1 MQKSDGMQV
10 HQILPVLDYGDAVSN
25 DAIEIRHA
33 LRRMGYS
40 SDIFAKYIHP
50 KVSKF
55 AKPLN
60 QYKKNASNIV
70 IYHFS
75 VAGSD
80 VTEFVK
86 TLPDVKILK
95 YHNITPHQYFNTI
108 NDELYDLCINGREE
122 LKTLSTT
129 VKLSLGDSEY
139 NKNELVLYGF
149 NNTGILPILIDFSKY
164 NMTPNAKVLKKYDDN
179 CVNLLFIGR
188 ISPNKMHEDLIKVFY
203 YYKKIIPKSR
213 LYLVGSYNGMEK
225 YLAQLKELVSRLN
238 LTDVVFTGHT
248 SFDEMIAYY
257 RLADVFLCMSEHEGF
272 CVPLA
277 ESMYFNIPIIAYNS
291 TAIPYTLA
299 GCGILVNEKRYDEIA
314 EMINLLVTDDKLRI
328 KIVERQNERLKDF
341 ERPKIEGELKNYIHQ
356 VNSIRKEKILLK
368 NDSDILSFVSVV
380 ICTFNRAKCLKRC
393 IESLKKQTYQNFEI
407 IVVNGP
413 STDETNQVLEG
424 YRELKVVTQ
433 EKLNGLS
440 AARNLGIEAS
450 TGEIVAFIDDDA
462 KADENWIKYLVEG
475 YTDESVG
482 GVGGPVFDIT
492 GNWYQFRNGYIS
504 KAGIPS
510 FIHENDLNYNDPK
523 AYFLNYIMGTNSSFR
538 KSILYDIEL
547 FDKNI
552 KYYLDE
558 TDVCVRVIKSGY
570 KIKHINNAIV
580 FHEMVEG
587 HNRKSSYDLNWSE
600 IMKNVVYFTLKNFR
614 EDFSSYV
621 FRPGQSLYFWLKNFY
636 HDYRD
641 KKISLK
647 QLFDIYLKLVRGAIK
662 GYAYGLKVNFTQM
675 ISHLST

>member
-1 MQKSDGMQV
+1 MKI
-10 HQILPVLDYGDAVSN
+10 HQILPALSYGDAVSN

-55 AKPLN
+55 AKHLN

-95 YHNITPHQYFNTI
+95 YHNITPHHFFNNI
-108 NDELYDLCINGREE
+108 NDELYNLCRNGREE
-122 LKTLSTT
+122 LKILSKT
-129 VKLSLGDSEY
+129 VKLAIGDSEY
-139 NKNELVLYGF
+139 NKNELLFYGF
-149 NNTGILPILIDFSKY
+149 NNTGVLPVLIDYSKY
-164 NMTPNAKVLKKYDDN
+164 NLTPNKKIMEKYDDDYI
-179 CVNLLFIGR
+179 NLLFIGR
-188 ISPNKMHEDLIKVFY
+188 VSPNKKQEDLIKVFY
-203 YYKKIIPKSR
+203 YYKKINPKSR
-213 LYLVGSYNGMEK
+213 LYLVGSYRGMEK
-225 YLAQLKELVSRLN
+225 YLAQLQELVSRLN
-238 LTDVVFTGHT
+238 LTDVVFTGHAT
-248 SFDEMIAYY
+248 FDEMIAYY
-257 RLADVFLCMSEHEGF
+257 SLADVFLCMSEHEGF
-272 CVPLA
+272 CVPLL

-299 GCGILVNEKRYDEIA
+299 NCGILVNEKYYDEIA
-314 EMINLLVTDDKLRI
+314 EMINLLMNDSKLRK
-328 KIVERQNERLKDF
+328 KIVEGQNERLKDF
-341 ERPKIEGELKNYIHQ
+341 ERQEIEGELKNYIHQ
-356 VNSIRKEKILLK
+356 VNSIGKKKIFLK
-368 NDSDILSFVSVV
+368 NDYDRLSFVSVV
-380 ICTFNRAKCLKRC
+380 ICTYNRAKYLKRC
-393 IESLKKQTYQNFEI
+393 IESLKKQTYHNFEI

-424 YRELKVVTQ
+424 YREIKVVTQ

-440 AARNLGIEAS
+440 FARNLGIEAS
-450 TGEIVAFIDDDA
+450 NGEIIAFIDDDA

-475 YTDESVG
+475 YIDDSVG

-492 GNWYQFRNGYIS
+492 GKWYQFRNGYIS

-510 FIHENDLNYNDPK
+510 FIHENDFNYNDPK
-523 AYFLNYIMGTNSSFR
+523 GSFLNYIMGTNSSFR
-538 KSILYDIEL
+538 KSILYEVGL

-580 FHEMVEG
+580 FHEMIEG
-587 HNRKSSYDLNWSE
+587 HNRKSRYDLNWSE
-600 IMKNVVYFTLKNFR
+600 IMKNIIYFTLKNFR
-614 EDFSSYV
+614 GEFSSYV
-621 FRPGQSLYFWLKNFY
+621 FRPTKSLFWWLENFY
-636 HDYRD
+636 HTYRNKD
-641 KKISLK
+641 ISLK

-662 GYAYGLKVNFTQM
+662 GYTCGVVLNTYNFYKGT
-675 ISHLST
+675 